1 MKIVFVA
8 FKDSLNFERTIE
20 MYLINP
26 TKTGEK
32 YGIFSVVDT
41 TDGTEER
48 MTREEIDALIEAG
61 IKIQGYEEAKKAQED
76 TKNQIDDL
84 KKEYGKDNVSTD
96 FFNLPD
102 EDLKA
107 VNVDGKKDVIESIEK
122 SIEDKIKS
130 KKITRTSELSAHL
143 KGECLYANKKGLL
156 DEKEINTVRV
166 PLETA
171 IIKRHPELVTNEADY
186 VAKQKELK
194 KKKSEVFNSQLN
206 QSKQIAGTVENGSD
220 LDFTLYVF
228 TVVGVIM
235 DDDTVKAYNM
245 VSNISDNVMYLT
257 VELLQKTMASTK
269 LKVQFTNAIYDKAT
283 GLLKTTKGI
292 GLEHIYPKI
301 EPDFSLRNVNGLTI
315 TSLIL
320 DDETDLILGA
330 ICFDGFGVRYN
341 YTLQSILTYITKG
354 NLNCNF
360 KIQTGTIIPKHC
372 INGFEFPQVHMSIP
386 KPEAVYNSK
395 FGDKKPYVIVE
406 DNDCSPMITQRVYAF
421 DELTDNAFMVSGEE
435 KYQWACYSL
444 KKIAPYYY
452 TMFQAIDKIPVI
464 GFGTM
469 GVTEDKMIIDYQF
482 LSQCSVAELTYLF
495 IHEINHIVMQHS
507 VRQGRR
513 NHELWNI
520 ACDLYINT
528 IINKD
533 YDCHPGGP
541 VSEIYLEEY
550 EDENGDKKLRPAI
563 THPSDANKGADMKDF
578 KNNTKSGFIKCPTYG
593 IFLESVGETLDLGVE
608 TVERIYDKL
617 ATENISMLENKEDK
631 KNSSGT
637 SSGTSSANDSN
648 NSNNNTNANSNANSN
663 QPMSQEE
670 KNSIQSA
677 ISQVQEGIKDGLE
690 ICENSKASREA
701 SNKVQSGIQTIQE
714 GLKTDNRDMIQKG
727 YEKMQDGI
735 SDMQSAMN
743 EKNIADSAQRIQ
755 ESIQEAAKRTGMTGN
770 LAEMSKQVKSST
782 SEIRQGIL
790 NNDIRKTMTGKD
802 RLNNGMDKSLSED
815 MWNKQN
821 VQDLKESIQQELNN
835 INESASVNTL
845 QEGIKELRD
854 GAKQSLE
861 LAPDVDSVKGSYDAV
876 NNSISVM
883 RKGYESGNT
892 ELINQGIQIAEK
904 ATQNLADV
912 SYNAHTQHLTREL
925 NENFSVLKDKCVN
938 NGISDEDLSELSDN
952 FNDLLQEVDRKKFEK
967 FTGLVKKKMG
977 SSAKDADA
985 QTALIDLKRGYED
998 ICEIKLN

>member
-1 MKIVFVA
+1 
-8 FKDSLNFERTIE
+8 

-26 TKTGEK
+26 NKTGEK
-32 YGIFSVVDT
+32 YGVFSVVDT
-41 TDGTEER
+41 TDGSEEF

-61 IKIQGYEEAKKAQED
+61 IEIQGYEEAKKEQED
-76 TKNQIDDL
+76 TKKQIEDL

-96 FFNLPD
+96 FFKPLD
-102 EDLKA
+102 VDLKA
-107 VNVDGKKDVIESIEK
+107 VNVDAKKDVIDSIEK
-122 SIEDKIKS
+122 SIDDKIKE

-143 KGECLYANKKGLL
+143 KGELLYANKKGLL
-156 DEKEINTVRV
+156 EEKEINTVRI

-171 IIKRHPELVTNEADY
+171 FVKKYPELVTNEADF
-186 VAKQKELK
+186 VAKQKEIQK
-194 KKKSEVFNSQLN
+194 KKAIQASSQLN
-206 QSKQIAGTVENGSD
+206 QTKKIAETVDNGAE

-235 DDDTVKAYNM
+235 DEDTVKAYNM

-269 LKVQFTNAIYDKAT
+269 LKVQFTNAIYDKST
-283 GLLKTTKGI
+283 GLLKTSKGI

-395 FGDKKPYVIVE
+395 FGDTKPYVIVE
-406 DNDCSPMITQRVYAF
+406 DEDCSPMITQRVYAF
-421 DELTDNAFMVSGEE
+421 DELSDNAFMVSGEE

-444 KKIAPYYY
+444 KKVAPYYY

-495 IHEINHIVMQHS
+495 IHEMNHIVMQHS
-507 VRQGRR
+507 IRQGRR

-541 VSEIYLEEY
+541 VSEVYLEEY
-550 EDENGDKKLRPAI
+550 EDENGEKKLRPAI
-563 THPSDANKGADMKDF
+563 SHPDDKNKGADMKDF

-593 IFLESVGETLDLGVE
+593 VFLETIGETLDLGVD
-608 TVERIYDKL
+608 TAERIYDKL
-617 ATENISMLENKEDK
+617 ATENAGMVENNSD
-631 KNSSGT
+631 NSSSAGNNSN
-637 SSGTSSANDSN
+637 SS
-648 NSNNNTNANSNANSN
+648 NSNNNNNNSDSSSDQNQNGNSSSDK
-663 QPMSQEE
+663 PMSQEE
-670 KNSIQSA
+670 KDSIQSA
-677 ISQVQEGIKDGLE
+677 ISQVQDGIKEGME
-690 ICENSKASREA
+690 ICENSKASMDA
-701 SNKVQSGIQTIQE
+701 SSKVQSGIQTIQE
-714 GLKTDNRDMIQKG
+714 GLKTDDRNMVQKG
-727 YEKMQDGI
+727 YEKMQEGI

-755 ESIQEAAKRTGMTGN
+755 EAIQEASERTGQTGN
-770 LAEMSKQVKSST
+770 LSEMSKQVRSST

-790 NNDIRKTMTGKD
+790 NKDTRQILTGKE
-802 RLNNGMDKSLSED
+802 RLNNNMDKSLSEE
-815 MWNKQN
+815 MWNKPN
-821 VQDLKESIQQELNN
+821 VQDLKESIQQEVNN
-835 INESASVNTL
+835 INESASVNAL

-861 LAPDVDSVKGSYDAV
+861 LAPDVASVRGSYDAV

-883 RKGYESGNT
+883 QRGYESGDI
-892 ELINQGIQIAEK
+892 ELIKQSLQTAK
-904 ATQNLADV
+904 QATQQLADT
-912 SYNAHTQHLTREL
+912 SYSAHTKQLSNEMFADLKLLT
-925 NENFSVLKDKCVN
+925 DKCVE
-938 NGISDEDLSELSDN
+938 NGISDSEKSELSDD
-952 FNDLLQEVDRKKFEK
+952 FKELLQDVDRKNFEK
-967 FTGLVKKKMG
+967 FTKLLKKKMG
-977 SSAKDADA
+977 KKAKDADA
-985 QTALIDLKRGYED
+985 QTALIDLKRAYEE
-998 ICEIKLN
+998 ICELD

>member
-1 MKIVFVA
+1 
-8 FKDSLNFERTIE
+8 

-26 TKTGEK
+26 TKTGEQ
-32 YGIFSVVDT
+32 YGVFSVVDT

-48 MTREEIDALIEAG
+48 MTKEEIDALIEAG

-76 TKNQIDDL
+76 TKNQIGDL
-84 KKEYGKDNVSTD
+84 QKEYGKENVSTD
-96 FFNLPD
+96 FLNIPD
-102 EDLKA
+102 AEKA
-107 VNVDGKKDVIESIEK
+107 VNVEGKKDVIESIEK

-130 KKITRTSELSAHL
+130 QKITRTSELSAHL
-143 KGECLYANKKGLL
+143 KGEFLYANKKGLL

-171 IIKRHPELVTNEADY
+171 IIKRHPELVTNEADF

-206 QSKQIAGTVENGSD
+206 QAKQIAGTIENGSD

-228 TVVGVIM
+228 TVVGVVM

-395 FGDKKPYVIVE
+395 FGDTKPYVIVE

-421 DELTDNAFMVSGEE
+421 DELSDNAFMVSGEE

-469 GVTEDKMIIDYQF
+469 AVTEDKMIIDYQF

-593 IFLESVGETLDLGVE
+593 IFLESIGETLDLGVE

-617 ATENISMLENKEDK
+617 ATENISMLEDKEDK
-631 KNSSGT
+631 KNSSGSN
-637 SSGTSSANDSN
+637 SSGNSSNSGANNS
-648 NSNNNTNANSNANSN
+648 NSNNNNANSNANQ

-677 ISQVQEGIKDGLE
+677 IAQVQEGIKEGLE
-690 ICENSKASREA
+690 ICENSKASRDA

-714 GLKTDNRDMIQKG
+714 GLKTDNRDMVQKG
-727 YEKMQDGI
+727 FEKIQEGI

-743 EKNIADSAQRIQ
+743 EKNISDSAQRIQ
-755 ESIQEAAKRTGMTGN
+755 ESIQEATKRTGMTGN

-790 NNDIRKTMTGKD
+790 NNDMRKTMIGKV
-802 RLNNGMDKSLSED
+802 RLNNGMDKSLSEE
-815 MWNKQN
+815 MWNKPN
-821 VQDLKESIQQELNN
+821 VQDLKESIQQEVNN

-845 QEGIKELRD
+845 QEGIKELRE

-861 LAPDVDSVKGSYDAV
+861 LAPDVDSVRSSYDAV

-883 RKGYESGNT
+883 RRGYESGNT
-892 ELINQGIQIAEK
+892 ELINQGLQIAEK
-904 ATQNLADV
+904 ATQQLADV
-912 SYNAHTQHLTREL
+912 SYSEHTEL
-925 NENFSVLKDKCVN
+925 LKIELIANFTALKTKCAN
-938 NGISDEDLSELSDN
+938 KGISKDELSELN
-952 FNDLLQEVDRKKFEK
+952 NDFIDLVENVDRKKFEK
-967 FTGLVKKKMG
+967 FTRLVKKKMG

-985 QTALIDLKRGYED
+985 QTALIDLKRGYEE